1 MNNELLNEKKEHS
14 AKYQSNISEKE
25 KQFIQSKAEFK
36 DYKEEI
42 DKLKH
47 QLNERNDYISKL
59 PTIDE
64 FEQLQVNV
72 SLIFITF
79 NPYLTYIKYIYD
91 WLSKI
96 KNSESEK
103 EDLMSKIENLEK
115 KVHRAKILIK
125 EQVIKLEK
133 RKSLFNN
140 SQFIFKLFKP

>member
-91 WLSKI
+91 
-96 KNSESEK
+96 
-103 EDLMSKIENLEK
+103 
-115 KVHRAKILIK
+115 
-125 EQVIKLEK
+125 
-133 RKSLFNN
+133 
-140 SQFIFKLFKP
+140 